1 MRIIDLDF
9 NSDRNNSSFL
19 GYSGEHLNTVLNFH
33 VPAELGGN
41 NCVYVINFLKDGENN
56 VESHLALKSR
66 FNSNIVEYYIPNSI
80 TGEEASTG
88 TFQLIAYGEVKVDND
103 NIEYSIIGKST
114 KFYYVIDKALNTDDT
129 ELNITLNAGEE
140 IVFKELLDS
149 LDRLANVQSQIE
161 NLDELIGVL
170 EDFSLCTSQY
180 EQSNNRR
187 DTNIND
193 ILNGELTS
201 EDKTR
206 YLNLYR
212 IKELAKSLKADISNN
227 AENISNIITKIGNI
241 NFNDSFKINNEV
253 PSNIMDAFVKTSEA
267 LTSLN
272 NNKINTEKAINY
284 KVETDINNCVTS
296 GVIYRYVKTNT
307 DYESVALPA
316 GNYTIIPSYNGG
328 DSSDLTQYIFSSTG
342 KVYCRHRT
350 FQNSTYIYTMEQF
363 VTRAEF
369 LNLKER
375 VDALTNG

>member
-66 FNSNIVEYYIPNSI
+66 FNSNIVEYYIPDSI

-161 NLDELIGVL
+161 NLDELISVL
-170 EDFSLCTSQY
+170 EEFSLSTSQY

-187 DTNIND
+187 NTNIND

-201 EDKTR
+201 EDKVK

-212 IKELAKSLKADISNN
+212 IKELARSLKADISNN
-227 AENISNIITKIGNI
+227 AENISNIITKIGDI

-284 KVETDINNCVTS
+284 KVETDINNCITS

-307 DYESVALPA
+307 DYEPVALPA

-328 DSSDLTQYIFSSTG
+328 GSSDLTQYIFSSTG
-342 KVYCRHRT
+342 KLYCRHRT
-350 FQNSTYIYTMEQF
+350 SQNGTYIYTMEQF
-363 VTRAEF
+363 VTREEF